1 MNKNKMKEA
10 KINDDVI
17 NIELE
22 DGTKVDANILFTFN
36 ENGDQFILYEIDQVA
51 YGAKVKDDNRLE
63 AIDEDEW
70 ALVEK
75 IFNEWVEDQEDDD
88 EGNDPVEEYEQ

>member
-51 YGAKVKDDNRLE
+51 YGAKVKDDNHLA

-70 ALVEK
+70 ELVEK
-75 IFNEWVEDQEDDD
+75 IFNEWVEGQEEDE
-88 EGNDPVEEYEQ
+88 EGNDLTEEYE